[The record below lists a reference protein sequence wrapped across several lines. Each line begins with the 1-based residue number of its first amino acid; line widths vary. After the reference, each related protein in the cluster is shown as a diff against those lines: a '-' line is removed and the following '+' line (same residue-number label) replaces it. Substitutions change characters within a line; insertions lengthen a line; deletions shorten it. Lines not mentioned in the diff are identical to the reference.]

1 MMAELLTVDGFDMEK
16 VSTMLEESDL
26 DAVQKGLLTEG
37 LEAAQNNPEMLGTA
51 LEKIREALGM

>member
-26 DAVQKGLLTEG
+26 GAVQKGLLTKG